1 MARISEAELER
12 LKADVSLVR
21 LIESSGVVLKRQGKD
36 LAACCPFH
44 SDDTASLIVTPEKNL
59 FHCFGCGVGGGP
71 IDWVIKRNNVSFRH
85 AVELLR
91 EGTPTATATPA
102 KHSTTRVLPP
112 PVSPDEDDQ
121 AVLDRVVG
129 YYHQTLQQSPEALA
143 YLAARGLTHPE
154 LIDRF
159 QLGFANRTLGLRLP
173 EKTRKAGAELRS
185 RLERL
190 GLYRESG
197 HEHFNGSLVVPI
209 LDERGHVTE
218 LYGRKIT
225 DGLRPGTALHLYLP
239 GPHRGVW
246 NLPGIAASG
255 GEIILTEALIDA
267 LTFWCAGYRNVT
279 ACYGVEGLTEDHL
292 TVFRRHHIRRVL
304 IAFDRDEAGER
315 GAAKVAER
323 LREEGIASFRI
334 LFPHGMDA
342 NEYALKVTPAN
353 KSLGVLIRKAGW
365 LGTGKPP
372 SRELPTLPPPDATP
386 PFAPESQA
394 IPIPSLA
401 ASSGPTPPALPPLPF
416 HRLTPSE
423 PWATPPASPVPEAP
437 REIAAEVSEQEVVLH
452 IDTRRWRVRG
462 LAKNLA
468 YDVLKVNLL
477 AGSGEIFHVDTLDL
491 YNARARASFIALAAA
506 ELRLPEDLL
515 KSDLGRVLLKLEQ
528 LQDEAIKQ
536 ALAPRPPESKTMDE
550 PARQAAL
557 ALLRSPNLMDR
568 ILADFAACGIAGERT
583 NKLVGYLAAISRK
596 LAAPLAVVI
605 QSSSAAGKSALM
617 DAILAF
623 VPSDDRVQYSAMT
636 GQSLFYMGQTNLKH
650 RILAIA
656 EEEGASRAAYAL
668 KLLQSEGE
676 LTIASTGS
684 DPKTGNLVTQEYRV
698 EGPVML
704 MMTTTAIDI
713 DEELLNRCLVLAV
726 DEDRAQTRAIHQLQ
740 REKRTLS
747 GLVRRQE
754 KQAILDLHR
763 NAQNLLR
770 SLAVVN
776 PYASQLTFLD
786 DRTRTRRD
794 HEKYLTL
801 IDAITLLHQ
810 HQRPIK
816 TTMVDGK
823 PIEYVETSLADIEL
837 ANELAHEVLGR
848 SLDEL
853 PPQTRRVLATVRNYV
868 HDEAARQKVRPNDV
882 RFSRADIRHHSGQ
895 ADTQCRVH
903 LDRLSA
909 LEYLLVHRGRR
920 GQSFEYEL
928 LYDGEGTDSA
938 AHLPGLIDV
947 ASLHPEATTQSS
959 RGLESGLAG
968 SSRGHGGPIAGA
980 SRAGEDNKN
989 LASIRPES
997 ESSEPDEESHPLG
1010 QHGKLNGHIVSY
1022 LQPSPLVAT
1031 SLAASPEL

>member
-1 MARISEAELER
+1 MARIGQEEIER

-21 LIESSGVVLKRQGKD
+21 LIEGSGVVLKRQGKD
-36 LAACCPFH
+36 WAACCPFH
-44 SDDTASLIVTPEKNL
+44 TDDTASLIVTPEKNL

-71 IDWVIKRNNVSFRH
+71 IDWVMKRRGVSFRH

-91 EGTPTATATPA
+91 EGAPAATTSA

-143 YLAARGLTHPE
+143 YLASRGLTHPE
-154 LIDRF
+154 MIDRF

-173 EKTRKAGAELRS
+173 EKTRKAGAEIRTQ
-185 RLERL
+185 LERL

-209 LDERGHVTE
+209 LDEQGHVTE
-218 LYGRKIT
+218 IYGRKIT

-255 GEIILTEALIDA
+255 GEIILTEALLDA
-267 LTFWCAGYRNVT
+267 LTFWCAGFCNVT

-292 TVFRRHHIRRVL
+292 TVFRRHQIRRVL

-315 GAAKVAER
+315 GAAKVSER
-323 LREEGIASFRI
+323 LREEGIACFRI
-334 LFPHGMDA
+334 EFPHGMDA
-342 NEYALKVTPAN
+342 NEYALKVTPAA
-353 KSLGVLIRKAGW
+353 KSLGVLIRKSGW
-365 LGTGKPP
+365 LGEGKPP
-372 SRELPTLPPPDATP
+372 APTSSPDPEPP
-386 PFAPESQA
+386 A

-401 ASSGPTPPALPPLPF
+401 APSVPPPPALPAS
-416 HRLTPSE
+416 RL
-423 PWATPPASPVPEAP
+423 PEAP

-452 IDTRRWRVRG
+452 IESRRWRVRG

-468 YDVLKVNLL
+468 YDILKVNLL
-477 AGSGEIFHVDTLDL
+477 AGVGEVFHVDTLDL
-491 YNARARASFIALAAA
+491 YNARARASFIAQAAA
-506 ELRLPEDLL
+506 ELHLPEDLL

-536 ALAPRPPESKTMDE
+536 ALAPKPVEAKTMDE
-550 PARQAAL
+550 PARQATL
-557 ALLRSPNLMDR
+557 ALLQSPDLMDR

-623 VPSDDRVQYSAMT
+623 VPPDDRVQYSAMT
-636 GQSLFYMGQTNLKH
+636 GQSLFYMGETNLKH
-650 RILAIA
+650 RILAIT

-770 SLAVVN
+770 PLAVVN
-776 PYASQLTFLD
+776 PYAVQLTFLD

-810 HQRPIK
+810 HQRPVK
-816 TTMVDGK
+816 SARVDGK
-823 PIEYVETSLADIEL
+823 PIEYVETTLSDIAM

-853 PPQTRRVLATVRNYV
+853 PPQTRRVLAAVRGYV
-868 HDEAARQKVRPNDV
+868 RDEAAKQKIRPNDV

-903 LDRLSA
+903 LDRLAA

-928 LYDGEGTDSA
+928 LYDGEGTDGA
-938 AHLPGLIDV
+938 PQLPGLINV
-947 ASLHPEATTQSS
+947 ESLHPEATTPSS
-959 RGLESGLAG
+959 RGSDTGLAVP
-968 SSRGHGGPIAGA
+968 SRGRGGPIAGG
-980 SRAGEDNKN
+980 SRTAFTAESP
-989 LASIRPES
+989 APISPEANS
-997 ESSEPDEESHPLG
+997 PKLCDEPHPLG
-1010 QHGKLNGHIVSY
+1010 WQGLNGHIVSY
-1022 LQPSPLVAT
+1022 LQPS
-1031 SLAASPEL
+1031 SLAAAASEA